1 MSTPLITIL
10 VRHSKGCKYAGDEF
24 CKRCN
29 CRKHLRWSQGGKQF
43 RKQAGTRSWEEA
55 EKAKDRLEAQLSG
68 RPLPKDESGF
78 PLQEAIRLFRAD
90 KENQGFSAGVN
101 GKYERELDRLRAF
114 CERHSIFTVQAVTRE
129 ILIAYAATWPDLYE
143 STMTRYQV
151 QARLKHFLRFCMDSG
166 WLDRAP
172 KLSRIR
178 VDAPPTLPLTD
189 KDYAALLK
197 AIPATFGHHPYA
209 KDKPAKVRAL
219 IQLMRWTGL
228 AIRDAV
234 TLERG
239 EIHFD
244 KSAKLHSIVT
254 SRQKTGTH
262 VSVPLKPD
270 VAAELLAVLNGN
282 PKYVFWTGK
291 GLESSAVTHWQDDMR
306 TLFKAAGIESDGHM
320 RSHRLRDTFA
330 VDLLSKGVPMEEVS
344 KLLGHDS
351 IKTTEK
357 SYARWAKTRQDR
369 LNSLVTAT
377 WKK

>member
-1 MSTPLITIL
+1 MSTPIITIM
-10 VRHSKGCKYAGDEF
+10 VRHSKKCRYAGDEF

-29 CRKHLRWSQGGKQF
+29 CRKSLRWSLGGKQF
-43 RKQAGTRSWEEA
+43 RKQAGTRSWAEA

-78 PLQEAIRLFRAD
+78 PLEEAIRLFRAD
-90 KENQGFSAGVN
+90 KENQGVTDTVK

-114 CERHSIFTVQAVTRE
+114 CELHSVFTVQAVTRE
-129 ILIAYAATWPDLYE
+129 VLIAYAATWSDLYE

-151 QARLKHFLRFCMDSG
+151 QARLKHFLRFCLDSG

-172 KLSRIR
+172 KLTRIR
-178 VDAPPTLPLTD
+178 VDQPATLPLTD
-189 KDYAALLK
+189 KEYTALLK
-197 AIPATFGHHPYA
+197 AIPATFGQHPYP

-219 IQLMRWTGL
+219 IQLMRYSGL

-244 KSAKLHSIVT
+244 KAAKLHSIVT

-262 VSVPLKPD
+262 VSVPLKPE
-270 VAAELLAVLNGN
+270 VAEELLAVLNGN
-282 PKYVFWTGK
+282 PKYVFWTGN
-291 GLESSAVTHWQDDMR
+291 GLESSTVTHWQDDMR
-306 TLFKAAGIESDGHM
+306 KLFKAAKIESDGHM

-330 VDLLSKGVPMEEVS
+330 VDMLSNGVPMEEVS
-344 KLLGHDS
+344 KLLGHES

-357 SYARWAKTRQDR
+357 SYSAWAKTRQDR
-369 LNSLVTAT
+369 LNALVTAT
-377 WKK
+377 WKT